1 MAQQA
6 QQPKPDTVEVHGK
19 ALPLSCAEWKR
30 NPDRSWSSI
39 GQLEVGTEAMSVTLR
54 GGKET
59 KVLEDKC
66 GDTQEPLVTP
76 VKSAEPTRR
85 SRRGHHP
92 AAPTD

>member
-1 MAQQA
+1 
-6 QQPKPDTVEVHGK
+6 
-19 ALPLSCAEWKR
+19 
-30 NPDRSWSSI
+30 
-39 GQLEVGTEAMSVTLR
+39 MSVTLR

-85 SRRGHHP
+85 SRRGHHQ